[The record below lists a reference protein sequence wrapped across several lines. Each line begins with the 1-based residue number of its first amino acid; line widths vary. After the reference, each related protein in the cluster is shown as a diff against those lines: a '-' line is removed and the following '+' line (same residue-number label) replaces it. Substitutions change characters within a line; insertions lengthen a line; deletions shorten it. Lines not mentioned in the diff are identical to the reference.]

1 MQPLIISIM
10 GKDKPG
16 LVDSLAKCVYR
27 HNANWLGS
35 SFAHMAGQFTGF
47 VEVHVPADKH
57 DDLVTALNALP
68 DLTVQS
74 VSIADSVESFNDTL
88 AVEIMGNDKPG
99 IVQELT
105 NILNQFN
112 LNIVSFD
119 SRCESAPN
127 WGSLMFKARA
137 VIAVPED
144 FNDSA
149 LQQSL
154 ENIANDLVVDITTR
168 V

>member
-1 MQPLIISIM
+1 MQPLIITIM

-16 LVDSLAKCVYR
+16 LVDALAKCVYR
-27 HNANWLGS
+27 HDANWLGS
-35 SFAHMAGQFTGF
+35 SFAHMAGLFTGF
-47 VEVHVPADKH
+47 VEVHVPKEKH
-57 DDLVTALNALP
+57 DDLVSALDSLP

-74 VSIADSVESFNDTL
+74 VTVAENSQTFSDTL
-88 AVEIMGNDKPG
+88 KVEIMGNDKPG

-127 WGSLMFKARA
+127 WGSLMFKAKA
-137 VIAVPED
+137 VIAVPESFD
-144 FNDSA
+144 DCA
-149 LQQSL
+149 LQTAL
-154 ENIANDLVVDITTR
+154 EGIANDLVVDINTS

>member
-1 MQPLIISIM
+1 MQPLIITIM

-16 LVDSLAKCVYR
+16 LVDALAKCVYR
-27 HNANWLGS
+27 HDANWLGS
-35 SFAHMAGQFTGF
+35 SFAHMAGLFTGF

-57 DDLVTALNALP
+57 DALVSALNDLP

-74 VSIADSVESFNDTL
+74 VSVADNEKTFSETLSV
-88 AVEIMGNDKPG
+88 AIIGNDKPG

-119 SRCESAPN
+119 SRCESAPA
-127 WGSLMFKARA
+127 WGSMMFKAKA
-137 VIAVPED
+137 TIAVPED
-144 FNDSA
+144 FDDSA
-149 LQQSL
+149 LQTSL
-154 ENIANDLVVDITTR
+154 ESIANDLVVDITTS

>member
-1 MQPLIISIM
+1 MQPLIITIM

-16 LVDSLAKCVYR
+16 LVDALAKCVYR
-27 HNANWLGS
+27 HDANWLGS
-35 SFAHMAGQFTGF
+35 SFAHMAGLFTGF
-47 VEVHVPADKH
+47 VEVHVPKEKH
-57 DDLVTALNALP
+57 DDLVSALDSLP

-74 VSIADSVESFNDTL
+74 VTVDENSQTFSDTL
-88 AVEIMGNDKPG
+88 KVEIMGNDKPG

-127 WGSLMFKARA
+127 WGSLMFKAKA
-137 VIAVPED
+137 VIAVPESFD
-144 FNDSA
+144 DSA
-149 LQQSL
+149 LQTAL
-154 ENIANDLVVDITTR
+154 EGIANDLVVDINTS

>member
-1 MQPLIISIM
+1 MQPLIITIM

-16 LVDSLAKCVYR
+16 LVDALAKCVYR
-27 HNANWLGS
+27 HDANWLGS
-35 SFAHMAGQFTGF
+35 SFAHMAGLFTGF
-47 VEVHVPADKH
+47 VEVHVPKEKH
-57 DDLVTALNALP
+57 DDLVSALDSLP

-74 VSIADSVESFNDTL
+74 VTVAENSQTFSDTL
-88 AVEIMGNDKPG
+88 KVEIMGNDKPG

-127 WGSLMFKARA
+127 WGSLMFKAKA
-137 VIAVPED
+137 VIAVPESFD
-144 FNDSA
+144 DSA
-149 LQQSL
+149 LQTAL
-154 ENIANDLVVDITTR
+154 DGIANDLVVDINTS